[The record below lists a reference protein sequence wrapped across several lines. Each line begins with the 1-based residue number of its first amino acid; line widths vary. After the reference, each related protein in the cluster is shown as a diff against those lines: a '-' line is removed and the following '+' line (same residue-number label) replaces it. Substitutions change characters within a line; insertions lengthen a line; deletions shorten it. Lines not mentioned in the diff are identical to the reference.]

1 MFVDFF
7 PQKISTLW
15 NCLASSRMSVNNKKS
30 ASKALSKKNRRIL
43 LICVFPYCECI
54 SHSSPTKSQLYLFGW
69 RNMRVSSCS
78 ELSKAKKKLHLN
90 PFCEE
95 DIYQCWYLFFRPN
108 SKKPELLLFSTL
120 NSYKTQRVYSLND
133 GNFWVFF
140 LNETE
145 LFVVEKRTKN
155 NLTVVWRKQ
164 ISTLSSF
171 FPSSKS

>member
-95 DIYQCWYLFFRPN
+95 DIYISVDIFFFVQSPKSPN
-108 SKKPELLLFSTL
+108 CYCFRHWIATKRSVFTHLTMVIFEF
-120 NSYKTQRVYSLND
+120 
-133 GNFWVFF
+133 FF
-140 LNETE
+140 LMRLNY
-145 LFVVEKRTKN
+145 L
-155 NLTVVWRKQ
+155 
-164 ISTLSSF
+164 
-171 FPSSKS
+171 